1 MVKKIIKNKIIVSVF
16 LVSILVSSALFMIIP
31 NLTQKNTIDLI
42 ARNSIDTVEQIKLTR
57 EYYLRNVVKDIKE
70 FAPNIKF
77 DYAHHGVNG
86 VLPFPTTT
94 IHDLSDIFSAGTHS
108 KFRFYSEYPF
118 KPKEGRILDAKQKE
132 ILEMTKKSAEGI
144 YIETDMVD
152 GKPVVR
158 VAVTDFMTDQS
169 CVDCHNAHP
178 DRTWGNDWKLG
189 DRRGVLEVITP
200 LEDAYAAND
209 ELKLKILGLI
219 GGGFFLLIIYY
230 AIVLFK
236 RENELLDE
244 NDKLDARVKDEVAK
258 NLQKEKQIILQN
270 RSAALGDMM
279 GAIIHQWKQP
289 LNGISM
295 ANSSMKLQTQLGMLD
310 IDEVGKQTEMID
322 TQIST
327 MNNTMNDF
335 RDFFKPKEMS
345 CFDINESIEQV
356 LRITGKVYEIQNINI
371 KLNLGEQ
378 CYTSGYS
385 NELNQVIINILNNA
399 RDQILE
405 TSSQIRDISIVTT
418 TKNDKVILEI
428 NDYAGGIPL
437 DIIDRIFEPYVTTK
451 DDDHG
456 TGIGLD
462 MSKTIIEKVGGKI
475 EARNETYL
483 IDGVNYTGAV
493 FSITLKSCRESCLE
507 K

>member
-1 MVKKIIKNKIIVSVF
+1 
-16 LVSILVSSALFMIIP
+16 
-31 NLTQKNTIDLI
+31 
-42 ARNSIDTVEQIKLTR
+42 
-57 EYYLRNVVKDIKE
+57 
-70 FAPNIKF
+70 
-77 DYAHHGVNG
+77 
-86 VLPFPTTT
+86 
-94 IHDLSDIFSAGTHS
+94 
-108 KFRFYSEYPF
+108 
-118 KPKEGRILDAKQKE
+118 
-132 ILEMTKKSAEGI
+132 
-144 YIETDMVD
+144 
-152 GKPVVR
+152 
-158 VAVTDFMTDQS
+158 
-169 CVDCHNAHP
+169 
-178 DRTWGNDWKLG
+178 
-189 DRRGVLEVITP
+189 
-200 LEDAYAAND
+200 
-209 ELKLKILGLI
+209 
-219 GGGFFLLIIYY
+219 
-230 AIVLFK
+230 
-236 RENELLDE
+236 
-244 NDKLDARVKDEVAK
+244 
-258 NLQKEKQIILQN
+258 
-270 RSAALGDMM
+270 
-279 GAIIHQWKQP
+279 
-289 LNGISM
+289 
-295 ANSSMKLQTQLGMLD
+295 
-310 IDEVGKQTEMID
+310 
-322 TQIST
+322 
-327 MNNTMNDF
+327 
-335 RDFFKPKEMS
+335 
-345 CFDINESIEQV
+345 
-356 LRITGKVYEIQNINI
+356 VYEIQNINI